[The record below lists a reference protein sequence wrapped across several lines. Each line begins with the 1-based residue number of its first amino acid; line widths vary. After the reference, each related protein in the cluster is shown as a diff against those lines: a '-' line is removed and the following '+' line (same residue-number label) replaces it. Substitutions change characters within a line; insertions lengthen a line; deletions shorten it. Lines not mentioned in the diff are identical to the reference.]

1 MDEGFVAGCSV
12 SSERLR
18 VIGRLGLLSE
28 YSVPR
33 RAPGNSTDPGSVRFV
48 AEIVPFIA
56 KYWMMYGPIDLPL
69 RGASARSLRAR
80 HELYQL
86 ARRSHPRRWA
96 SATRNCTPIGLVVL
110 NPG

>member
-56 KYWMMYGPIDLPL
+56 KYRMIDLPL
-69 RGASARSLRAR
+69 RGASARSLRAAMSSINSR
-80 HELYQL
+80 VVPIRAAGHRLRETG
-86 ARRSHPRRWA
+86 RRSA
-96 SATRNCTPIGLVVL
+96 SSF
-110 NPG
+110 